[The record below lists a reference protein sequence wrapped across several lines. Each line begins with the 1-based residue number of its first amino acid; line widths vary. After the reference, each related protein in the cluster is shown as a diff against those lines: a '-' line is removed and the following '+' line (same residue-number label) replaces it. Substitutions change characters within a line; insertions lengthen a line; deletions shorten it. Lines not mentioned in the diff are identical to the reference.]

1 MLNNMKPIRI
11 LVYLLFIL
19 QFTGTIY
26 AQTSMD
32 SLKNLS
38 NSKIKN
44 EDWIDAMI
52 LNVEKIINS
61 EPKTAFTF
69 SKRIIETSNKL
80 SYKKGFENSTLQNAQ
95 ILYTLG
101 KYDEAEKQI
110 KKVLKKLD
118 DNDFNKIQALIILNN
133 VFYNRGEF
141 DAALNLLKEA
151 EELTIDKKN
160 EPVQATIYNNK
171 AKIYLIKGDYNLT
184 IQNNLKAAEIFE
196 RLNKKK
202 SLAVVYNNLGNIN
215 ADFKFYD
222 KSIKYFNL
230 SIKINQTVGDLYNL
244 SQNYANL
251 GVTYKSIDSITKAIV
266 YYEKSLAISE
276 KLGSRLVM
284 AQNYVNLGNIY
295 EKQGNY
301 KKAFEIF
308 NKSLEICK
316 KEKIIYGLV
325 LNYANIGNTHFLNK
339 NYDDAI
345 TSLDSAIK
353 YAEILKLPKE
363 KLEIYERLTNV
374 YKAKNNFKK
383 AFEYQS
389 LFNEINDSLI
399 SAEKHN
405 QFAELQTK
413 YETTKKE
420 KLILEMSE
428 KETKHK
434 LTIVYLIILSLILSL
449 FGAWIFYKR
458 KKSLQENKIAEITA
472 DKMKLEI
479 QLKNNELT
487 QKTLNILNLKENN
500 LQIVSEIEEL
510 INSKSVTN
518 NEMVQI
524 VNKIKFSSKS
534 SAIWEEFDLRFK
546 TIHSDFYSKIISN
559 YPDLSP
565 VELRIVTLLRLN
577 LTSKEIS
584 EILQRSIKT
593 IENNRSLIRKKMN
606 LDTNTNL
613 TSFISKL

>member
-1 MLNNMKPIRI
+1 MKPIRI

-19 QFTGTIY
+19 QFTVAIY

-44 EDWIDAMI
+44 EAWIDAMI

-69 SKRIIETSNKL
+69 SKRIIEASNKL
-80 SYKKGFENSTLQNAQ
+80 SYKKGFENSTIQNAQ
-95 ILYTLG
+95 ILYNLG

-141 DAALNLLKEA
+141 DAALNLLKDA
-151 EELTIDKKN
+151 EGLIIDKKN
-160 EPVQATIYNNK
+160 ELVQATIYNNK

-202 SLAVVYNNLGNIN
+202 SLAIVYNNLGNLN

-230 SIKINQTVGDLYNL
+230 AIKINKTVGDFYNL

-251 GVTYKSIDSITKAIV
+251 GVTYKSIDSISKAIV

-276 KLGSRLVM
+276 KLGSSLVM

-295 EKQGNY
+295 EKQGSY
-301 KKAFEIF
+301 KKAFEVF

-316 KEKIIYGLV
+316 KEKIIYGFV

-345 TSLDSAIK
+345 ISLDSAIK
-353 YAEILKLPKE
+353 YAEILELPKE
-363 KLEIYERLTNV
+363 KSQIYERLTNV
-374 YKAKNNFKK
+374 YKAKNNFEK

-413 YETTKKE
+413 YETANKE
-420 KLILEMSE
+420 KVILKMSE
-428 KETKHK
+428 KEIKHK

-449 FGAWIFYKR
+449 FGGWIFYKR

-479 QLKNNELT
+479 QLINNELT
-487 QKTLNILNLKENN
+487 QKTLNIVNLKENN

-510 INSKSVTN
+510 IKSKSVTN
-518 NEMVQI
+518 NEMAKI

-546 TIHSDFYSKIISN
+546 TFHSDFYSKIIRD

-584 EILQRSIKT
+584 EIMQRSIKT
-593 IENNRSLIRKKMN
+593 IENNRGLIRKKMN
-606 LDTNTNL
+606 LDAYTNL